1 MHYYFRGIPQDYQQH
16 LHQSSVIPQKKG
28 SHLMMNNWMVTNPQ
42 KTTPLKFHKSPK
54 NPAQVPFLFNP
65 SLGFFSNVLCQ
76 GFPKGDSWMYPGP
89 NVPRGK
95 SRNISPKTLVGSYNP
110 KSLDVPQINTM
121 VVHVPYKG
129 PGTPVQTSLVTQGAV
144 LPMMIFFEASKP

>member
-1 MHYYFRGIPQDYQQH
+1 MHYLRGIPPDYQQH
-16 LHQSSVIPQKKG
+16 LHQSSVIPPKKG

-54 NPAQVPFLFNP
+54 KTAQVPSLF
-65 SLGFFSNVLCQ
+65 GFFFKRSLPGISQ
-76 GFPKGDSWMYPGP
+76 GDSWMYPGP